1 MGTSWVWEALALGKL
16 GFVEE
21 AELKEFD
28 WNAQHQTYGT
38 PLIAILLGKL
48 CKKGDSDSD
57 SDSADED
64 NILID
69 FVTNNQAQK
78 QARLDL
84 LKLAIQRG
92 ADPNMKAPPSF
103 SCTRQWWKIGAADV
117 QESKTRTITFRD
129 FSAFSVVVKCIET
142 FELMESV
149 HDWKAECEFLEG
161 AMRIL
166 NSYSSAGVDC
176 TPHMT
181 VSEGVV
187 HTWESVLRDQEAAD
201 MTIVCKAAGCK
212 EAATSPPSQPAT
224 LLPELHAHRL
234 VLRSASR
241 VLRAMLSSSFL
252 EGASSRLEVDFD
264 TDAVH
269 LLLELVYTG
278 SSAGPDDEG
287 VLPEVEVGTM
297 AATLELAH
305 QWQIGHVVQMLVRA
319 LVRELSPETLATICE
334 LGVRLQLPELVS
346 ASRQLA
352 RSSESV
358 RADFQAGSRFPPAV
372 QAVLSELFGQGGV
385 SPLSGDGEALPRKR
399 KRRSF

>member
-16 GFVEE
+16 GFIEE
-21 AELKEFD
+21 AELREFD

-84 LKLAIQRG
+84 LKLAVQRG
-92 ADPNMKAPPSF
+92 ADPNVKAPASF

-129 FSAFSVVVKCIET
+129 FSAFSVVVKCVET

-166 NSYSSAGVDC
+166 NSYSGAGCDFA
-176 TPHMT
+176 PPLN

-187 HTWESVLRDQEAAD
+187 HTWESVLRDQESAD
-201 MTIVCKAAGCK
+201 LTIVCRSVAVSDSR
-212 EAATSPPSQPAT
+212 SPGTQAMAP
-224 LLPELHAHRL
+224 PELRAHRL
-234 VLRSASR
+234 VLRNASK
-241 VLRAMLSSSFL
+241 VLRAMLSSTFL
-252 EGASSRLEVDFD
+252 EGGANSRVEVDFD
-264 TDAVH
+264 AESVH

-278 SSAGPDDEG
+278 SSAGPEEESALDVNG
-287 VLPEVEVGTM
+287 ATTM
-297 AATLELAH
+297 ASTLELAH
-305 QWQIGHVVQMLVRA
+305 QWQIGHVVQMLSRA
-319 LVRELSPETLATICE
+319 LARELAGETFATICE
-334 LGVRLQLPELVS
+334 LGLRLQLPELVS
-346 ASRQLA
+346 ASRSFA
-352 RSSESV
+352 RSADSV
-358 RADFQAGSRFPPAV
+358 RADFNAGGRYPPAV
-372 QAVLSELFGQGGV
+372 QAMLAELFNASSSMHDAQ
-385 SPLSGDGEALPRKR
+385 R
-399 KRRSF
+399 KRRRRSF

>member
-16 GFVEE
+16 GFIEE
-21 AELKEFD
+21 AELREFD

-84 LKLAIQRG
+84 LKLAVQRG
-92 ADPNMKAPPSF
+92 ADPNIKAPASF

-129 FSAFSVVVKCIET
+129 FSAFSVVVKCVET

-166 NSYSSAGVDC
+166 NSYSGAGCDSA
-176 TPHMT
+176 PPLN

-187 HTWESVLRDQEAAD
+187 HTWESVLRDQDAAD
-201 MTIVCKAAGCK
+201 LTIVCRANGVG
-212 EAATSPPSQPAT
+212 EASTP
-224 LLPELHAHRL
+224 PELRAHRL
-234 VLRSASR
+234 VLRNASK
-241 VLRAMLSSSFL
+241 VLRAMLSSAFL
-252 EGASSRLEVDFD
+252 EGGANSRLEVDFEAA
-264 TDAVH
+264 AVH

-278 SSAGPDDEG
+278 SSMGPDEDSG
-287 VLPEVEVGTM
+287 VLDMHGASTM

-305 QWQIGHVVQMLVRA
+305 QWQIGHVVQMLARA
-319 LVRELSPETLATICE
+319 LARELSGESFGTICE
-334 LGVRLQLPELVS
+334 LGLRLQLPELVS
-346 ASRQLA
+346 ASRSFA
-352 RSSESV
+352 RGAETV
-358 RADFQAGSRFPPAV
+358 RADFNAGSRHPPAV
-372 QAVLSELFGQGGV
+372 QAMLAELFNSSASTQ
-385 SPLSGDGEALPRKR
+385 EAAR
-399 KRRSF
+399 KRRRRSF

>member
-1 MGTSWVWEALALGKL
+1 MSTSWVWEALALGKL

-21 AELKEFD
+21 AELREFD

-92 ADPNMKAPPSF
+92 ADPNVKAPASF

-129 FSAFSVVVKCIET
+129 FSAFSVVVKCVET

-166 NSYSSAGVDC
+166 NSYSGAGSDC
-176 TPHMT
+176 SPPLN

-187 HTWESVLRDQEAAD
+187 HTWESVLRDSGAAD
-201 MTIVCKAAGCK
+201 LTIVCRTPGTPGSRR
-212 EAATSPPSQPAT
+212 EAVA
-224 LLPELHAHRL
+224 PELRAHRL
-234 VLRSASR
+234 VLRNASK
-241 VLRAMLSSSFL
+241 VLRAMFSSTFL
-252 EGASSRLEVDFD
+252 EGANSRLEVDFD

-278 SSAGPDDEG
+278 SSAGPEEDEG
-287 VLPEVEVGTM
+287 GGTPAPTEASTM

-305 QWQIGHVVQMLVRA
+305 QWQIEHVVQMLARA
-319 LVRELSPETLATICE
+319 LTREFTLDTFPMICE
-334 LGVRLQLPELVS
+334 LGLRLQLPDLVS
-346 ASRQLA
+346 ASRSWA
-352 RSSESV
+352 RSADPV
-358 RADFQAGSRFPPAV
+358 RADFHAGNRFPPAV
-372 QAVLSELFGQGGV
+372 QAMLAELFSSTAGGGSGGQ
-385 SPLSGDGEALPRKR
+385 ERQR
-399 KRRSF
+399 KRRRRSF

>member
-21 AELKEFD
+21 AELREFD

-92 ADPNMKAPPSF
+92 ADPNVKAPASF

-129 FSAFSVVVKCIET
+129 FSAFSVVVKCVET

-166 NSYSSAGVDC
+166 NAYSSAGCDC
-176 TPHMT
+176 TPHLN

-187 HTWESVLRDQEAAD
+187 HTWESVLRDLEAAD
-201 MTIVCKAAGCK
+201 LTIACHPSSAGVMQ
-212 EAATSPPSQPAT
+212 ARGSDVAHV
-224 LLPELHAHRL
+224 PELRAHRL
-234 VLRSASR
+234 VLRNASK
-241 VLRAMLSSSFL
+241 VLRAMLSSSFM
-252 EGASSRLEVDFD
+252 EGTNSRLEVDFD
-264 TDAVH
+264 VDAVH

-278 SSAGPDDEG
+278 TSAGPPEDEG
-287 VLPEVEVGTM
+287 AALTEMDGAGVRTM

-305 QWQIGHVVQMLVRA
+305 QWQISHVVEMLARA
-319 LVRELSPETLATICE
+319 LARELTPETFATVCE
-334 LGVRLQLPELVS
+334 LGLRLQLPELVS
-346 ASRQLA
+346 ASRSLA

-358 RADFQAGSRFPPAV
+358 RADFNAGSRYPPTV
-372 QAVLSELFGQGGV
+372 QAMLVEIFNVVGGTQ
-385 SPLSGDGEALPRKR
+385 ETQR
-399 KRRSF
+399 KRRRRSF